1 MNKKVSPSLTL
12 RARLR
17 TLSLEQYAGDLC
29 FLETVMA
36 STMGTPVIAYGTD
49 NVPMT
54 ESSSI
59 APVAAGQTPISPIRL
74 RADTGMQTSIEQNG
88 IAGGCSLKSNCK
100 GNFDVIQ

>member
-1 MNKKVSPSLTL
+1 
-12 RARLR
+12 
-17 TLSLEQYAGDLC
+17 
-29 FLETVMA
+29 MA
-36 STMGTPVIAYGTD
+36 STMGTPVIANGTD

-88 IAGGCSLKSNCK
+88 ISGGCSPKSK
-100 GNFDVIQ
+100 FEGNFDVFQ